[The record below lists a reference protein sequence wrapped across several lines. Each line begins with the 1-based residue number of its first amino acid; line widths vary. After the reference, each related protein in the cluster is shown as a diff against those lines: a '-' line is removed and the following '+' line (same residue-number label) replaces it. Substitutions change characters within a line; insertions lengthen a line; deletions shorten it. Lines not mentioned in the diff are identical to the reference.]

1 MNGMHI
7 IYSQKTTIESS
18 PEQEEKLIC
27 PKENKGEIYSVQ
39 VFAQSLLERVKTLLS
54 PLNFC
59 ASSLPSVGLDIVISV
74 QTFSSSP
81 RQLWYVRTVVPSN
94 SIRRVNESK
103 DRCKQA

>member
-1 MNGMHI
+1 MNGVHI

-18 PEQEEKLIC
+18 PRLEEKLISQ
-27 PKENKGEIYSVQ
+27 KKNKREIYSVQ

-54 PLNFC
+54 PFNFW

-74 QTFSSSP
+74 HTFGSLP
-81 RQLWYVRTVVPSN
+81 RQPWYVRTVVPSN
-94 SIRRVNESK
+94 SIRRVNESE